1 MIDSRTAIGVGST
14 YIFKTVSSG
23 IFPGAVLSTSG
34 RLTRSIIHRPS
45 NHRRRR
51 RRRHRRRRRRR
62 RRRRCFVGLVQPIDH
77 GDSLAH
83 PARDLVLAFHEDAPL
98 ANGKIDSLVT
108 RRLLTAWC

>member
-45 NHRRRR
+45 N
-51 RRRHRRRRRRR
+51 RRR
-62 RRRRCFVGLVQPIDH
+62 RRRRCRRRRFVGLVQPIDR

>member
-45 NHRRRR
+45 N
-51 RRRHRRRRRRR
+51 RRRRRR
-62 RRRRCFVGLVQPIDH
+62 RRRRCCRRRRSVGLVQPIDR
-77 GDSLAH
+77 GDSLAR